1 MFTGSTKLPPTKTPQ
16 PERLDEV
23 YAALRRGLQSY
34 LQVHQLELDSLGQQ
48 IRENKRNGRLGSL
61 YEQDKQVKAIERFMR
76 RLEFHLSK
84 VEELYDA
91 YCIQRRLRDGASKMV
106 AAFNLATGSKEARE
120 SLSEA
125 NKGYRECTEHM
136 CSLESE
142 IESQMGEFHVKMKG
156 LAGFARL
163 CAGDQYEVLM
173 RYGRQRW
180 RLRGRVEV
188 SNKQIWDSEEYIF
201 LPLVT
206 ELLSIKVTELK
217 SLANHVVVGSVSCEM
232 LDLFCPLPQTLAV
245 DINDLGTVK
254 LNLEVTWS
262 PFDKDDQTS
271 SSSTVTKRLLSNQSP
286 PDTPSMREQVFYS
299 LLRRQGEMENGTV
312 WSNSS
317 ESSDDSSSPA
327 LAHHAQRLAASN
339 LLPTSQLSLTQHKS
353 SASTPSLSSNQEE
366 EETESG
372 EVFSQTDAVPNGH
385 LQTHTEQRSAAD
397 CTVTNRASV
406 QSADVSET
414 SAELSAVVSSVAPVT
429 RAEAAHVCESGVS
442 QVGVSAAGV
451 KDDAPEDSKEQ
462 AGQTE
467 AEDHITKAAGEGK
480 TDTSQ
485 AHSEL
490 NPPVQESQKP
500 QDAPTVPFPISSSF
514 TQELETALE
523 SFDFLNS
530 SDLDE
535 DEEDEEQ
542 KQEDKEKKKEGE
554 RQDEEDQHK
563 IMTTTVDQQEEE
575 EKEEDDGKEEK
586 DQHNTEEEEMV
597 EGTTNEE
604 EEGKDE
610 ESQNKIQI
618 ETVEEEE
625 KEKEED
631 DGQDEEDQHKIEDVT
646 IEEKDRGKE
655 EGKDQEHQKE
665 IEDKTAEEDKEDKKE
680 DRQHAETQNKSEEE
694 TAGEGEKEE
703 DDGQDKESQKEMED
717 KTVEEEVKEEDG
729 QHAGSQNETKEETV
743 EEEEKEED
751 QRKDETNQN
760 KEEDETVK
768 EEEKEDEE
776 EDFYSGGSCDDEEGG
791 ELEIL
796 MEAPEGFRNS
806 DEDRFSDSQES
817 SVEDVQD
824 WLRRIER
831 SEGVEEHS
839 EEKGDEQNEEETSHD
854 QEERPH
860 TPGHLATAVF

>member
-1 MFTGSTKLPPTKTPQ
+1 MFTGSTKLPPTKNPQ

-34 LQVHQLELDSLGQQ
+34 LQVHQLELESLGQQ

-106 AAFNLATGSKEARE
+106 AAFNSASGSKEARE

-271 SSSTVTKRLLSNQSP
+271 SSSTVSKRLLSNQSP

-299 LLRRQGEMENGTV
+299 LLKRQGEMENGTV

-327 LAHHAQRLAASN
+327 LAHHAQRLTASN
-339 LLPTSQLSLTQHKS
+339 MLPTTLASQLSLTQHKS

-366 EETESG
+366 DEKERG

-385 LQTHTEQRSAAD
+385 LQTHTEQRSAD
-397 CTVTNRASV
+397 CSVTDRASV

-414 SAELSAVVSSVAPVT
+414 SADLSCSCPDVSSVAPVSLVET
-429 RAEAAHVCESGVS
+429 TNVSEIGVPQVC
-442 QVGVSAAGV
+442 VSAEEV
-451 KDDAPEDSKEQ
+451 KDDAPEKSSER
-462 AGQTE
+462 ARQTE
-467 AEDHITKAAGEGK
+467 AEDTTEAAGEEHHQVE
-480 TDTSQ
+480 TSEK
-485 AHSEL
+485 HSE
-490 NPPVQESQKP
+490 PHPSIQKSEQP
-500 QDAPTVPFPISSSF
+500 EDASTVPFPASSSF

-523 SFDFLNS
+523 SFDFLNC

-535 DEEDEEQ
+535 DEEDVEQ
-542 KQEDKEKKKEGE
+542 KQKD
-554 RQDEEDQHK
+554 R
-563 IMTTTVDQQEEE
+563 E
-575 EKEEDDGKEEK
+575 EKEENGGQNKEEQPKLENKSVEEENKEEK
-586 DQHNTEEEEMV
+586 EDDDEQDKEEQLKMDEETVGEKENEEDGKNEEEQLKTEKETMEEV
-597 EGTTNEE
+597 EKEEE
-604 EEGKDE
+604 EEG
-610 ESQNKIQI
+610 ESQEEENQNKLKNDI
-618 ETVEEEE
+618 VEDEE
-625 KEKEED
+625 KEDEK
-631 DGQDEEDQHKIEDVT
+631 GQDEEDQH
-646 IEEKDRGKE
+646 
-655 EGKDQEHQKE
+655 
-665 IEDKTAEEDKEDKKE
+665 
-680 DRQHAETQNKSEEE
+680 NMEEE
-694 TAGEGEKEE
+694 TVKEEEEKEE
-703 DDGQDKESQKEMED
+703 HGQDEENQKEMED
-717 KTVEEEVKEEDG
+717 KAVEEEMKEEDDDDDG
-729 QHAGSQNETKEETV
+729 QHAQTPNKTEETLK
-743 EEEEKEED
+743 EDEKKED
-751 QRKDETNQN
+751 ERKDETNQN
-760 KEEDETVK
+760 KIAVEEQEQ
-768 EEEKEDEE
+768 
-776 EDFYSGGSCDDEEGG
+776 FYSGGRCPVSPGSNAN
-791 ELEIL
+791 I
-796 MEAPEGFRNS
+796 S
-806 DEDRFSDSQES
+806 
-817 SVEDVQD
+817 
-824 WLRRIER
+824 
-831 SEGVEEHS
+831 
-839 EEKGDEQNEEETSHD
+839 KQN
-854 QEERPH
+854 
-860 TPGHLATAVF
+860 V

>member
-48 IRENKRNGRLGSL
+48 IRENKRNDRLGSL
-61 YEQDKQVKAIERFMR
+61 YELDKQVKAIERFMR

-106 AAFNLATGSKEARE
+106 AAFNSATGSKEARE

-125 NKGYRECTEHM
+125 NKGFRECTEHM
-136 CSLESE
+136 CSLEGE
-142 IESQMGEFHVKMKG
+142 LESHMGEFHVKMKG

-271 SSSTVTKRLLSNQSP
+271 SSSTVSKRLLSNQSP

-299 LLRRQGEMENGTV
+299 LLKRHGEMENGTV

-327 LAHHAQRLAASN
+327 LAHHAQRLTASN
-339 LLPTSQLSLTQHKS
+339 MLQTTLTTQLSLTPHKS

-366 EETESG
+366 DETEAG

-385 LQTHTEQRSAAD
+385 LQTSCSHSLIGDSSPD
-397 CTVTNRASV
+397 CTVTDRASV
-406 QSADVSET
+406 QSADLSET
-414 SAELSAVVSSVAPVT
+414 SADLSYSCPDVSSVPPLSLMET
-429 RAEAAHVCESGVS
+429 PDSSEIGVP
-442 QVGVSAAGV
+442 QVSISAKGI
-451 KDDAPEDSKEQ
+451 KDDVSEDSSVQ
-462 AGQTE
+462 AAQTE
-467 AEDHITKAAGEGK
+467 AEAEDSTTEAGEGR
-480 TDTSQ
+480 Q
-485 AHSEL
+485 VEASE
-490 NPPVQESQKP
+490 PQQSVQESKQP
-500 QDAPTVPFPISSSF
+500 EDAPTVPFPTSSSF
-514 TQELETALE
+514 TQEVETALE
-523 SFDFLNS
+523 SFDFLNC

-535 DEEDEEQ
+535 DEDEKEDEQ
-542 KQEDKEKKKEGE
+542 QQEDEGE
-554 RQDEEDQHK
+554 K
-563 IMTTTVDQQEEE
+563 N
-575 EKEEDDGKEEK
+575 EDDGQREENQNKMEEK
-586 DQHNTEEEEMV
+586 
-597 EGTTNEE
+597 
-604 EEGKDE
+604 K
-610 ESQNKIQI
+610 
-618 ETVEEEE
+618 VEEEE
-625 KEKEED
+625 K
-631 DGQDEEDQHKIEDVT
+631 DV
-646 IEEKDRGKE
+646 E
-655 EGKDQEHQKE
+655 
-665 IEDKTAEEDKEDKKE
+665 
-680 DRQHAETQNKSEEE
+680 N
-694 TAGEGEKEE
+694 
-703 DDGQDKESQKEMED
+703 
-717 KTVEEEVKEEDG
+717 
-729 QHAGSQNETKEETV
+729 
-743 EEEEKEED
+743 
-751 QRKDETNQN
+751 
-760 KEEDETVK
+760 
-768 EEEKEDEE
+768 
-776 EDFYSGGSCDDEEGG
+776 FYSGGSDEEEANG
-791 ELEIL
+791 LEIL

-806 DEDRFSDSQES
+806 DEDRFSESQES

-824 WLRRIER
+824 LGRMEMP
-831 SEGVEEHS
+831 EEQEEHS
-839 EEKGDEQNEEETSHD
+839 KEKGDEQQREDTSHG
-854 QEERPH
+854 QEDRPS
-860 TPGHLATAVF
+860 TPSHLATTVF

>member
-61 YEQDKQVKAIERFMR
+61 YELDKQVKAIERFMR

-106 AAFNLATGSKEARE
+106 AAFNSATGSKEARE

-142 IESQMGEFHVKMKG
+142 LESQMGEFHVKMKG

-201 LPLVT
+201 LPLVAD
-206 ELLSIKVTELK
+206 LLSIKVTELK

-271 SSSTVTKRLLSNQSP
+271 SSSTVSKRLLSNQSP

-299 LLRRQGEMENGTV
+299 LLKRQGEMENGTV

-327 LAHHAQRLAASN
+327 LAHHTQRLTASN
-339 LLPTSQLSLTQHKS
+339 MLQTTLTNQLSLAPHKS

-366 EETESG
+366 DETEG
-372 EVFSQTDAVPNGH
+372 GDVFPQTDAMPNGH
-385 LQTHTEQRSAAD
+385 LQTSCCLSVAGESTSD
-397 CTVTNRASV
+397 YVTTDRASV
-406 QSADVSET
+406 QSEELSKTPELSCSCQKESPVPQVSLVEKAELKDDPCEDLLAQTKETETELEDGTTET
-414 SAELSAVVSSVAPVT
+414 SEGGEVEQREPHQSIHELK
-429 RAEAAHVCESGVS
+429 
-442 QVGVSAAGV
+442 Q
-451 KDDAPEDSKEQ
+451 PED
-462 AGQTE
+462 T
-467 AEDHITKAAGEGK
+467 
-480 TDTSQ
+480 
-485 AHSEL
+485 
-490 NPPVQESQKP
+490 
-500 QDAPTVPFPISSSF
+500 PTAPFPTSASF
-514 TQELETALE
+514 TQEVETALE
-523 SFDFLNS
+523 SFDFLNY

-535 DEEDEEQ
+535 EDEQ
-542 KQEDKEKKKEGE
+542 QQEDKGAKEEHDGE
-554 RQDEEDQHK
+554 CEEDQNK
-563 IMTTTVDQQEEE
+563 PE
-575 EKEEDDGKEEK
+575 EKL
-586 DQHNTEEEEMV
+586 
-597 EGTTNEE
+597 
-604 EEGKDE
+604 
-610 ESQNKIQI
+610 
-618 ETVEEEE
+618 
-625 KEKEED
+625 
-631 DGQDEEDQHKIEDVT
+631 
-646 IEEKDRGKE
+646 
-655 EGKDQEHQKE
+655 
-665 IEDKTAEEDKEDKKE
+665 
-680 DRQHAETQNKSEEE
+680 EEE
-694 TAGEGEKEE
+694 T
-703 DDGQDKESQKEMED
+703 ME
-717 KTVEEEVKEEDG
+717 
-729 QHAGSQNETKEETV
+729 NL
-743 EEEEKEED
+743 
-751 QRKDETNQN
+751 
-760 KEEDETVK
+760 
-768 EEEKEDEE
+768 
-776 EDFYSGGSCDDEEGG
+776 YSGGSDAEEADG
-791 ELEIL
+791 LEIL

-806 DEDRFSDSQES
+806 DEDRFSESQES
-817 SVEDVQD
+817 NMDDVLDLGQVE
-824 WLRRIER
+824 IPNEK
-831 SEGVEEHS
+831 EEHS
-839 EEKGDEQNEEETSHD
+839 EEKGDEPHGEETSHD
-854 QEERPH
+854 QPERPS
-860 TPGHLATAVF
+860 TPSQLATAVF

>member
-1 MFTGSTKLPPTKTPQ
+1 MFTGSTKLPPAKTPQ

-61 YEQDKQVKAIERFMR
+61 YELDKQVKAIERFMR

-106 AAFNLATGSKEARE
+106 AAFNSATGSKEARE

-136 CSLESE
+136 CSLEGDL
-142 IESQMGEFHVKMKG
+142 ESQMGEFHVKMKG

-188 SNKQIWDSEEYIF
+188 SAKQIWDSEDYIF

-271 SSSTVTKRLLSNQSP
+271 STSTVTKRLLSNQSP

-299 LLRRQGEMENGTV
+299 LLKRQGEMENGTV

-327 LAHHAQRLAASN
+327 LAHHAQRLTASN
-339 LLPTSQLSLTQHKS
+339 MLQTTLPSQLSLTPHKS

-366 EETESG
+366 DETEAG

-385 LQTHTEQRSAAD
+385 LQTSCSHSLVGESSPD
-397 CTVTNRASV
+397 CTVTDRASLR
-406 QSADVSET
+406 SADLSDT
-414 SAELSAVVSSVAPVT
+414 SADLSCSCPDVSSVPPVSLVERADVPESGIPQVCVSAEVVKDDPCEDSSLQAEAEAGDST
-429 RAEAAHVCESGVS
+429 TEAKGGNQLEAAEKHSQPHPSSPELKQAEAA
-442 QVGVSAAGV
+442 
-451 KDDAPEDSKEQ
+451 
-462 AGQTE
+462 
-467 AEDHITKAAGEGK
+467 
-480 TDTSQ
+480 
-485 AHSEL
+485 
-490 NPPVQESQKP
+490 
-500 QDAPTVPFPISSSF
+500 PTVSFPTSSSF
-514 TQELETALE
+514 IQEVETALE
-523 SFDFLNS
+523 SFDFLNC

-535 DEEDEEQ
+535 
-542 KQEDKEKKKEGE
+542 
-554 RQDEEDQHK
+554 
-563 IMTTTVDQQEEE
+563 EEE
-575 EKEEDDGKEEK
+575 EQQVKNEGEKEKEQGEKDKGEKEEQLEKDEGEKEEEQGEK
-586 DQHNTEEEEMV
+586 DEGKKEEERQEKD
-597 EGTTNEE
+597 EGEKEE
-604 EEGKDE
+604 EQGEKDEGKKE
-610 ESQNKIQI
+610 EECGQNDDNQHK
-618 ETVEEEE
+618 VEEEE
-625 KEKEED
+625 K
-631 DGQDEEDQHKIEDVT
+631 DE
-646 IEEKDRGKE
+646 G
-655 EGKDQEHQKE
+655 
-665 IEDKTAEEDKEDKKE
+665 
-680 DRQHAETQNKSEEE
+680 N
-694 TAGEGEKEE
+694 
-703 DDGQDKESQKEMED
+703 
-717 KTVEEEVKEEDG
+717 
-729 QHAGSQNETKEETV
+729 
-743 EEEEKEED
+743 
-751 QRKDETNQN
+751 
-760 KEEDETVK
+760 
-768 EEEKEDEE
+768 
-776 EDFYSGGSCDDEEGG
+776 FYSGGSDDEEEGG
-791 ELEIL
+791 GLEIL

-806 DEDRFSDSQES
+806 DEDRFSESQES

-824 WLRRIER
+824 LREIELP
-831 SEGVEEHS
+831 EDKEEPS
-839 EEKGDEQNEEETSHD
+839 KGKGAERHGEDASHD
-854 QEERPH
+854 QEERPS
-860 TPGHLATAVF
+860 TPSHLATTVF

>member
-61 YEQDKQVKAIERFMR
+61 YELDKQVKAIERFMR

-106 AAFNLATGSKEARE
+106 AAFNSATGSKEARE

-188 SNKQIWDSEEYIF
+188 SNKQMWDSEEYIF
-201 LPLVT
+201 MPLVT

-262 PFDKDDQTS
+262 PFDKDDQIS
-271 SSSTVTKRLLSNQSP
+271 SSSTVSKRLLSNQSP

-299 LLRRQGEMENGTV
+299 LLKRQGEMENGTV

-327 LAHHAQRLAASN
+327 LAHHAQRLTASN
-339 LLPTSQLSLTQHKS
+339 MLQTTLTTQLSFTPHKS

-366 EETESG
+366 DESETAEAFCS
-372 EVFSQTDAVPNGH
+372 SDSVPNGH
-385 LQTHTEQRSAAD
+385 LQTASSDSHFGEGSTD
-397 CTVTNRASV
+397 CTVTDRASV
-406 QSADVSET
+406 QSADISET
-414 SAELSAVVSSVAPVT
+414 SADLSCSCPDVSSHSAVSLVERPDVSEIHTSTDVNDM
-429 RAEAAHVCESGVS
+429 AEVS
-442 QVGVSAAGV
+442 T
-451 KDDAPEDSKEQ
+451 EQ
-462 AGQTE
+462 AGQMDTGTE
-467 AEDHITKAAGEGK
+467 DSTTEEHQE
-480 TDTSQ
+480 DTSEK
-485 AHSEL
+485 HSQQGQIL
-490 NPPVQESQKP
+490 QDVQQHEE
-500 QDAPTVPFPISSSF
+500 ALTVPFPTSASF
-514 TQELETALE
+514 NQEVETALE
-523 SFDFLNS
+523 SFDFLNC
-530 SDLDE
+530 SDLDDDAE
-535 DEEDEEQ
+535 DDKDDGADKEEEDEEHEQ
-542 KQEDKEKKKEGE
+542 KKDGVKEEEDNQNKPLQEQAEDKEK
-554 RQDEEDQHK
+554 
-563 IMTTTVDQQEEE
+563 EEE
-575 EKEEDDGKEEK
+575 
-586 DQHNTEEEEMV
+586 NV
-597 EGTTNEE
+597 
-604 EEGKDE
+604 
-610 ESQNKIQI
+610 
-618 ETVEEEE
+618 
-625 KEKEED
+625 
-631 DGQDEEDQHKIEDVT
+631 
-646 IEEKDRGKE
+646 
-655 EGKDQEHQKE
+655 
-665 IEDKTAEEDKEDKKE
+665 
-680 DRQHAETQNKSEEE
+680 
-694 TAGEGEKEE
+694 
-703 DDGQDKESQKEMED
+703 
-717 KTVEEEVKEEDG
+717 
-729 QHAGSQNETKEETV
+729 
-743 EEEEKEED
+743 
-751 QRKDETNQN
+751 
-760 KEEDETVK
+760 
-768 EEEKEDEE
+768 
-776 EDFYSGGSCDDEEGG
+776 YSGGSDEEAGG
-791 ELEIL
+791 LDIL

-806 DEDRFSDSQES
+806 DEDRFSESQES
-817 SVEDVQD
+817 SVEDLQD
-824 WLRRIER
+824 LGQIEMP
-831 SEGVEEHS
+831 E
-839 EEKGDEQNEEETSHD
+839 DTQEQNEDKKDKQHEEETPPD
-854 QEERPH
+854 QEKRPS
-860 TPGHLATAVF
+860 TPTHLATTVF

>member
-48 IRENKRNGRLGSL
+48 IKENKRNGRLGSL

-106 AAFNLATGSKEARE
+106 AAFNSATGSREARE

-125 NKGYRECTEHM
+125 NKGFKECTEHM
-136 CSLESE
+136 CSLESD

-271 SSSTVTKRLLSNQSP
+271 STSTVSKRLLSNQSP

-299 LLRRQGEMENGTV
+299 LLKRQGEMDNGTV

-327 LAHHAQRLAASN
+327 LAHHAQKLTASHV
-339 LLPTSQLSLTQHKS
+339 LQTTHAGQLSLTPHKS

-372 EVFSQTDAVPNGH
+372 EVFTHTDAVPNGY
-385 LQTHTEQRSAAD
+385 LQTSCSHSSPDCTGTDRVSLRSAD
-397 CTVTNRASV
+397 LSDASV
-406 QSADVSET
+406 DLSSSCPDVSSVPPVCVLETADVSDSGMTQVCVTAEEVKADVSQDT
-414 SAELSAVVSSVAPVT
+414 SLQ
-429 RAEAAHVCESGVS
+429 AEAETEDRTTDS
-442 QVGVSAAGV
+442 QSH
-451 KDDAPEDSKEQ
+451 KSTLDLSQSEDSQ
-462 AGQTE
+462 
-467 AEDHITKAAGEGK
+467 
-480 TDTSQ
+480 
-485 AHSEL
+485 
-490 NPPVQESQKP
+490 
-500 QDAPTVPFPISSSF
+500 TVPFPTSSSF
-514 TQELETALE
+514 IQEVETALE
-523 SFDFLNS
+523 SFDFLNY
-530 SDLDE
+530 SDVDEEEEEEIVKDE
-535 DEEDEEQ
+535 DKKHCEQDE
-542 KQEDKEKKKEGE
+542 KEGE
-554 RQDEEDQHK
+554 EDRNGQHK
-563 IMTTTVDQQEEE
+563 E
-575 EKEEDDGKEEK
+575 
-586 DQHNTEEEEMV
+586 V
-597 EGTTNEE
+597 EHKVEE
-604 EEGKDE
+604 EEG
-610 ESQNKIQI
+610 
-618 ETVEEEE
+618 
-625 KEKEED
+625 
-631 DGQDEEDQHKIEDVT
+631 
-646 IEEKDRGKE
+646 EEKD
-655 EGKDQEHQKE
+655 
-665 IEDKTAEEDKEDKKE
+665 
-680 DRQHAETQNKSEEE
+680 
-694 TAGEGEKEE
+694 
-703 DDGQDKESQKEMED
+703 ES
-717 KTVEEEVKEEDG
+717 
-729 QHAGSQNETKEETV
+729 N
-743 EEEEKEED
+743 
-751 QRKDETNQN
+751 
-760 KEEDETVK
+760 
-768 EEEKEDEE
+768 
-776 EDFYSGGSCDDEEGG
+776 FYSGESDGEE
-791 ELEIL
+791 ENHLEIL

-806 DEDRFSDSQES
+806 DEDGFSDSQES
-817 SVEDVQD
+817 VVDDVQD
-824 WLRRIER
+824 LTLEMPC
-831 SEGVEEHS
+831 VEEEAS
-839 EEKGDEQNEEETSHD
+839 GGKGDKEHGEDTSHD
-854 QEERPH
+854 QEERPS
-860 TPGHLATAVF
+860 TPTDLVTSLI

>member
-61 YEQDKQVKAIERFMR
+61 YELDKHVKAIERFMR

-106 AAFNLATGSKEARE
+106 AAFNSASGSKEARE

-142 IESQMGEFHVKMKG
+142 LESHMGEFHVKMKG

-188 SNKQIWDSEEYIF
+188 SNKQMWDSEEYIF
-201 LPLVT
+201 LPLIT

-271 SSSTVTKRLLSNQSP
+271 SSSTVSKRLLSNQSP

-299 LLRRQGEMENGTV
+299 LLKRQGEMENGTV

-327 LAHHAQRLAASN
+327 LAHHAQRLTASN
-339 LLPTSQLSLTQHKS
+339 LLQTTLTTQLSFTPHKS

-366 EETESG
+366 DETETG
-372 EVFSQTDAVPNGH
+372 EVFPQTNGH
-385 LQTHTEQRSAAD
+385 LQASFSHGLASESSPD
-397 CTVTNRASV
+397 CTATDRVSV
-406 QSADVSET
+406 QSEELSET
-414 SAELSAVVSSVAPVT
+414 SADLSCSCPDISLPPAAFVPAVVN
-429 RAEAAHVCESGVS
+429 
-442 QVGVSAAGV
+442 
-451 KDDAPEDSKEQ
+451 DDASVDSLAQ
-462 AGQTE
+462 AEQTE
-467 AEDHITKAAGEGK
+467 AQ
-480 TDTSQ
+480 TDTEAAAEEHKVDQSQ
-485 AHSEL
+485 PHQS
-490 NPPVQESQKP
+490 VQEMKHGE
-500 QDAPTVPFPISSSF
+500 DAPAPPFPTSASF
-514 TQELETALE
+514 NQEVETALE
-523 SFDFLNS
+523 SFDFLNC

-535 DEEDEEQ
+535 
-542 KQEDKEKKKEGE
+542 
-554 RQDEEDQHK
+554 
-563 IMTTTVDQQEEE
+563 EEE
-575 EKEEDDGKEEK
+575 EE
-586 DQHNTEEEEMV
+586 Q
-597 EGTTNEE
+597 
-604 EEGKDE
+604 
-610 ESQNKIQI
+610 
-618 ETVEEEE
+618 
-625 KEKEED
+625 
-631 DGQDEEDQHKIEDVT
+631 
-646 IEEKDRGKE
+646 
-655 EGKDQEHQKE
+655 
-665 IEDKTAEEDKEDKKE
+665 E
-680 DRQHAETQNKSEEE
+680 DR
-694 TAGEGEKEE
+694 GEKEE
-703 DDGQDKESQKEMED
+703 ERGE
-717 KTVEEEVKEEDG
+717 KEEQDNKCKED
-729 QHAGSQNETKEETV
+729 QNKK
-743 EEEEKEED
+743 EEEEI
-751 QRKDETNQN
+751 
-760 KEEDETVK
+760 K
-768 EEEKEDEE
+768 EEEKNAENLYCGGSDEE
-776 EDFYSGGSCDDEEGG
+776 EEADG
-791 ELEIL
+791 LEIL

-806 DEDRFSDSQES
+806 DEDRFSESQES
-817 SVEDVQD
+817 SVGDVQD
-824 WLRRIER
+824 LGHIEI
-831 SEGVEEHS
+831 SEGKEEEHS
-839 EEKGDEQNEEETSHD
+839 EGGEDDGKD
-854 QEERPH
+854 QEEGCSSPSQVDL
-860 TPGHLATAVF
+860 PDFE

>member
-84 VEELYDA
+84 VEELYEA

-106 AAFNLATGSKEARE
+106 AAFNSATGSKEARE

-142 IESQMGEFHVKMKG
+142 LESQMGEFHVKMKG

-201 LPLVT
+201 LPLIT

-271 SSSTVTKRLLSNQSP
+271 STSTVSKRLLSNQSP

-299 LLRRQGEMENGTV
+299 LLKRQGELDNGTV

-327 LAHHAQRLAASN
+327 LAHHAQRLSGSN
-339 LLPTSQLSLTQHKS
+339 MLQTTLTNQLSLTPHKS
-353 SASTPSLSSNQEE
+353 STSTPSLSSNQEE
-366 EETESG
+366 DETEVN
-372 EVFSQTDAVPNGH
+372 EVFSQIAAVPNGH
-385 LQTHTEQRSAAD
+385 LQPSCSHSQVGESNPD
-397 CTVTNRASV
+397 CTVTDTVSV
-406 QSADVSET
+406 QSADLSET
-414 SAELSAVVSSVAPVT
+414 SAELSGSCSDVSSVAPESVVERT
-429 RAEAAHVCESGVS
+429 DASELGTTQECISVEEAKAS
-442 QVGVSAAGV
+442 
-451 KDDAPEDSKEQ
+451 PEDSPV
-462 AGQTE
+462 QTE
-467 AEDHITKAAGEGK
+467 AEAEDGEAGE
-480 TDTSQ
+480 T
-485 AHSEL
+485 HR
-490 NPPVQESQKP
+490 PPLQEEP
-500 QDAPTVPFPISSSF
+500 PTVPFPTSSSF
-514 TQELETALE
+514 TQEVETALE

-530 SDLDE
+530 SDLE
-535 DEEDEEQ
+535 EEEEEEQQEEDKGKEEEEQ
-542 KQEDKEKKKEGE
+542 QEEDKEKE
-554 RQDEEDQHK
+554 
-563 IMTTTVDQQEEE
+563 QQEEDK
-575 EKEEDDGKEEK
+575 EKEQQEEDKEKEQQEEDKEEEYK
-586 DQHNTEEEEMV
+586 PQEED
-597 EGTTNEE
+597 EGQE
-604 EEGKDE
+604 DE
-610 ESQNKIQI
+610 QQGEREDELHEDKGA
-618 ETVEEEE
+618 V
-625 KEKEED
+625 EED
-631 DGQDEEDQHKIEDVT
+631 DGQHEEDQSSI
-646 IEEKDRGKE
+646 
-655 EGKDQEHQKE
+655 
-665 IEDKTAEEDKEDKKE
+665 
-680 DRQHAETQNKSEEE
+680 
-694 TAGEGEKEE
+694 
-703 DDGQDKESQKEMED
+703 
-717 KTVEEEVKEEDG
+717 
-729 QHAGSQNETKEETV
+729 
-743 EEEEKEED
+743 EEEKMD
-751 QRKDETNQN
+751 
-760 KEEDETVK
+760 
-768 EEEKEDEE
+768 EEKKDI
-776 EDFYSGGSCDDEEGG
+776 DNFYSGGSDEEADG
-791 ELEIL
+791 LEIL

-806 DEDRFSDSQES
+806 DEDRLSES
-817 SVEDVQD
+817 EESMVEDVQD
-824 WLRRIER
+824 LSQVEMP
-831 SEGVEEHS
+831 EDEEEHS
-839 EEKGDEQNEEETSHD
+839 EEKGDKCENNTSKD
-854 QEERPH
+854 QPERPS
-860 TPGHLATAVF
+860 TPSHLATTVF

>member
-61 YEQDKQVKAIERFMR
+61 YELDKQVKAIERFMR

-106 AAFNLATGSKEARE
+106 AAFNSASGSKEARE

-142 IESQMGEFHVKMKG
+142 LESQMGEFHVKMKG

-201 LPLVT
+201 LPLIT

-271 SSSTVTKRLLSNQSP
+271 SSSTVSKRLLSNQSP

-299 LLRRQGEMENGTV
+299 VPRGGQRQSRMLVEAFHRIMAYRAATLRCEFSRAAPQLTTAESSLLKRQGEMENGTV

-327 LAHHAQRLAASN
+327 LAHHTQRLTASN
-339 LLPTSQLSLTQHKS
+339 LLQTTLTTQLSFTPHKS

-366 EETESG
+366 DETEAG
-372 EVFSQTDAVPNGH
+372 EVFPQTNGH
-385 LQTHTEQRSAAD
+385 LQASCSHSLTGESGPDCSATD
-397 CTVTNRASV
+397 RVSV
-406 QSADVSET
+406 QSEELSET
-414 SAELSAVVSSVAPVT
+414 SADLSCSCPDI
-429 RAEAAHVCESGVS
+429 S
-442 QVGVSAAGV
+442 QPPTPFAQRPDVSAEV
-451 KDDAPEDSKEQ
+451 NDDPSVDSLAQ
-462 AGQTE
+462 AEQTE
-467 AEDHITKAAGEGK
+467 AE
-480 TDTSQ
+480 TDAEALEEHNVDQSQ
-485 AHSEL
+485 PHQS
-490 NPPVQESQKP
+490 VQELKRAE
-500 QDAPTVPFPISSSF
+500 DAPAPPFPTSASF
-514 TQELETALE
+514 NQEVETALE
-523 SFDFLNS
+523 SFDFLNC

-535 DEEDEEQ
+535 E
-542 KQEDKEKKKEGE
+542 
-554 RQDEEDQHK
+554 EEDQ
-563 IMTTTVDQQEEE
+563 QQEDDGGEEE
-575 EKEEDDGKEEK
+575 EREEK
-586 DQHNTEEEEMV
+586 C
-597 EGTTNEE
+597 
-604 EEGKDE
+604 
-610 ESQNKIQI
+610 
-618 ETVEEEE
+618 
-625 KEKEED
+625 
-631 DGQDEEDQHKIEDVT
+631 EEDQN
-646 IEEKDRGKE
+646 
-655 EGKDQEHQKE
+655 
-665 IEDKTAEEDKEDKKE
+665 KTE
-680 DRQHAETQNKSEEE
+680 
-694 TAGEGEKEE
+694 
-703 DDGQDKESQKEMED
+703 
-717 KTVEEEVKEEDG
+717 VEEI
-729 QHAGSQNETKEETV
+729 
-743 EEEEKEED
+743 
-751 QRKDETNQN
+751 
-760 KEEDETVK
+760 K
-768 EEEKEDEE
+768 EEEKNAENLYCGGSSDEE
-776 EDFYSGGSCDDEEGG
+776 EEAHG
-791 ELEIL
+791 LEIL

-806 DEDRFSDSQES
+806 DEDRFSESQES
-817 SVEDVQD
+817 SVDDMQD
-824 WLRRIER
+824 LGHIEIP
-831 SEGVEEHS
+831 EGKEEEPS
-839 EEKGDEQNEEETSHD
+839 REKGFEDNGED
-854 QEERPH
+854 QEECPS
-860 TPGHLATAVF
+860 TPSQLATSDF

>member
-48 IRENKRNGRLGSL
+48 TRENKRNGRLGSL
-61 YEQDKQVKAIERFMR
+61 YELDKQVKAIERFMR

-106 AAFNLATGSKEARE
+106 AAFNSATGSKEARE

-142 IESQMGEFHVKMKG
+142 LESQMGEFHVKMKG

-271 SSSTVTKRLLSNQSP
+271 STSTVSKRLLSNQSP

-299 LLRRQGEMENGTV
+299 LLKRQGEMENGTV

-327 LAHHAQRLAASN
+327 LAHHAQRLTASN
-339 LLPTSQLSLTQHKS
+339 MLQTTLTSQLSFTPHKS

-366 EETESG
+366 DETEAG
-372 EVFSQTDAVPNGH
+372 EVFSQMDAVPNGH
-385 LQTHTEQRSAAD
+385 LQTSCSHSPD
-397 CTVTNRASV
+397 CTVTDRASV
-406 QSADVSET
+406 QSAELCET
-414 SAELSAVVSSVAPVT
+414 SADLSCSCPDVSSVSPVSLMET
-429 RAEAAHVCESGVS
+429 QGLSESGVP
-442 QVGVSAAGV
+442 QVCISAEEV
-451 KDDAPEDSKEQ
+451 KDKATEESSVQ

-467 AEDHITKAAGEGK
+467 AETEDSTTEAGEGR
-480 TDTSQ
+480 Q
-485 AHSEL
+485 VEASEKHVQPL
-490 NPPVQESQKP
+490 QSVQEPKQP
-500 QDAPTVPFPISSSF
+500 EDAPTAPFPNSTSF
-514 TQELETALE
+514 TLEVETALE
-523 SFDFLNS
+523 SFDFLNC
-530 SDLDE
+530 SDLEED
-535 DEEDEEQ
+535 DEEEEEQ
-542 KQEDKEKKKEGE
+542 QEDGEK
-554 RQDEEDQHK
+554 REDDDDGQHK
-563 IMTTTVDQQEEE
+563 ENQNKVEEEKTEEE
-575 EKEEDDGKEEK
+575 EKDED
-586 DQHNTEEEEMV
+586 N
-597 EGTTNEE
+597 
-604 EEGKDE
+604 
-610 ESQNKIQI
+610 
-618 ETVEEEE
+618 
-625 KEKEED
+625 
-631 DGQDEEDQHKIEDVT
+631 
-646 IEEKDRGKE
+646 
-655 EGKDQEHQKE
+655 
-665 IEDKTAEEDKEDKKE
+665 
-680 DRQHAETQNKSEEE
+680 
-694 TAGEGEKEE
+694 
-703 DDGQDKESQKEMED
+703 
-717 KTVEEEVKEEDG
+717 
-729 QHAGSQNETKEETV
+729 
-743 EEEEKEED
+743 
-751 QRKDETNQN
+751 
-760 KEEDETVK
+760 
-768 EEEKEDEE
+768 
-776 EDFYSGGSCDDEEGG
+776 FYSGGSDEEEADG
-791 ELEIL
+791 LQIL

-806 DEDRFSDSQES
+806 DEDRFSESQES
-817 SVEDVQD
+817 SIEDGQD
-824 WLRRIER
+824 LCQMEMP
-831 SEGVEEHS
+831 EEKEEHS
-839 EEKGDEQNEEETSHD
+839 EEKEEHSEEKEEHSEEREREDTSHE
-854 QEERPH
+854 QEERPS
-860 TPGHLATAVF
+860 TPTHLATAVF

>member
-106 AAFNLATGSKEARE
+106 AAFNSATGSKEARE

-142 IESQMGEFHVKMKG
+142 LESQMGEFHVKMKG

-271 SSSTVTKRLLSNQSP
+271 STSTVSKRLLSNQSP

-299 LLRRQGEMENGTV
+299 LLKRQGEMENGTV

-327 LAHHAQRLAASN
+327 LGHHAQRLTASN
-339 LLPTSQLSLTQHKS
+339 MLQTTLTTQLSFTPHKS

-366 EETESG
+366 DETEAG

-385 LQTHTEQRSAAD
+385 LQTSCSHSHIGESSPD
-397 CTVTNRASV
+397 CTVTDRASV
-406 QSADVSET
+406 QSADLSET
-414 SAELSAVVSSVAPVT
+414 SADLSCSCPDVSSVPPVSLME
-429 RAEAAHVCESGVS
+429 RPDLSECGVQQVCISAEE
-442 QVGVSAAGV
+442 V
-451 KDDAPEDSKEQ
+451 KDDASEGLSVQ

-467 AEDHITKAAGEGK
+467 AETEDSTTEAAEGLQAEASEK
-480 TDTSQ
+480 HSQ
-485 AHSEL
+485 PHESI
-490 NPPVQESQKP
+490 QESKQP
-500 QDAPTVPFPISSSF
+500 EDAPTTPFPTSTSF
-514 TQELETALE
+514 TQEVETALE
-523 SFDFLNS
+523 SFDFLNC

-535 DEEDEEQ
+535 DEEEKEDEQ
-542 KQEDKEKKKEGE
+542 QQEDEGEKKENDG
-554 RQDEEDQHK
+554 QHDENQNK
-563 IMTTTVDQQEEE
+563 MEE
-575 EKEEDDGKEEK
+575 EK
-586 DQHNTEEEEMV
+586 
-597 EGTTNEE
+597 
-604 EEGKDE
+604 
-610 ESQNKIQI
+610 
-618 ETVEEEE
+618 VEEEE
-625 KEKEED
+625 
-631 DGQDEEDQHKIEDVT
+631 DEEK
-646 IEEKDRGKE
+646 
-655 EGKDQEHQKE
+655 
-665 IEDKTAEEDKEDKKE
+665 
-680 DRQHAETQNKSEEE
+680 
-694 TAGEGEKEE
+694 
-703 DDGQDKESQKEMED
+703 
-717 KTVEEEVKEEDG
+717 
-729 QHAGSQNETKEETV
+729 
-743 EEEEKEED
+743 
-751 QRKDETNQN
+751 
-760 KEEDETVK
+760 
-768 EEEKEDEE
+768 
-776 EDFYSGGSCDDEEGG
+776 FYSGGSDEEEADG
-791 ELEIL
+791 LDIL

-806 DEDRFSDSQES
+806 DEDRFSESQES

-824 WLRRIER
+824 LAQMEMP
-831 SEGVEEHS
+831 EDEEEHS
-839 EEKGDEQNEEETSHD
+839 EEKGDEQHGEDTSHG
-854 QEERPH
+854 QEERPS
-860 TPGHLATAVF
+860 TPGQLATTVF

>member
-48 IRENKRNGRLGSL
+48 TRENKRNGRLGSL
-61 YEQDKQVKAIERFMR
+61 YELDKQVKAIERFMR

-106 AAFNLATGSKEARE
+106 AAFNSATGSKEARE

-142 IESQMGEFHVKMKG
+142 LESQMGEFHVKMKG

-188 SNKQIWDSEEYIF
+188 KQIWDSEEYIF
-201 LPLVT
+201 MPLVT

-232 LDLFCPLPQTLAV
+232 IDLFCPLPQTLAV

-271 SSSTVTKRLLSNQSP
+271 STSTVSKRLLSNQSP

-299 LLRRQGEMENGTV
+299 VPRGWPRQSCSLVETFHGVLADRTASLRCEFSRTTPRFTSVQSSLLKRQGEMDNGTV

-327 LAHHAQRLAASN
+327 LAHPAQRLTASN
-339 LLPTSQLSLTQHKS
+339 VLQTTLTTPLSFTPHKS

-366 EETESG
+366 DETEAG
-372 EVFSQTDAVPNGH
+372 EVFCQTDAVLNGH
-385 LQTHTEQRSAAD
+385 LQTSCSRGPD
-397 CTVTNRASV
+397 CTVTDRASV
-406 QSADVSET
+406 QSADLSES
-414 SAELSAVVSSVAPVT
+414 SADLNCSCPDVSSVPPVLLMET
-429 RAEAAHVCESGVS
+429 LDLSESAVPQVCISAVEA
-442 QVGVSAAGV
+442 
-451 KDDAPEDSKEQ
+451 KDDGCEDLSVH

-467 AEDHITKAAGEGK
+467 AEIEDSITEAGEGR
-480 TDTSQ
+480 Q
-485 AHSEL
+485 VEASEKRSE
-490 NPPVQESQKP
+490 PYQFVQESKQMEA
-500 QDAPTVPFPISSSF
+500 APSVPFPTSSSF
-514 TQELETALE
+514 TLEVETALE
-523 SFDFLNS
+523 SFDFLNC
-530 SDLDE
+530 SDL
-535 DEEDEEQ
+535 EEDEE
-542 KQEDKEKKKEGE
+542 
-554 RQDEEDQHK
+554 
-563 IMTTTVDQQEEE
+563 EEE
-575 EKEEDDGKEEK
+575 
-586 DQHNTEEEEMV
+586 N
-597 EGTTNEE
+597 
-604 EEGKDE
+604 
-610 ESQNKIQI
+610 
-618 ETVEEEE
+618 
-625 KEKEED
+625 KEKEDKGEKD
-631 DGQDEEDQHKIEDVT
+631 DGQHEDN
-646 IEEKDRGKE
+646 
-655 EGKDQEHQKE
+655 
-665 IEDKTAEEDKEDKKE
+665 
-680 DRQHAETQNKSEEE
+680 QNN
-694 TAGEGEKEE
+694 
-703 DDGQDKESQKEMED
+703 M
-717 KTVEEEVKEEDG
+717 EEVKM
-729 QHAGSQNETKEETV
+729 
-743 EEEEKEED
+743 
-751 QRKDETNQN
+751 
-760 KEEDETVK
+760 EEDEK
-768 EEEKEDEE
+768 NEEN
-776 EDFYSGGSCDDEEGG
+776 FYSGGSDEEEADG
-791 ELEIL
+791 LQIL

-806 DEDRFSDSQES
+806 DEDCFSESQES

-824 WLRRIER
+824 LCQMEMP
-831 SEGVEEHS
+831 EEKEEHS
-839 EEKGDEQNEEETSHD
+839 TEKGDEQHGEDTSHG
-854 QEERPH
+854 QEERPS
-860 TPGHLATAVF
+860 TPTHLATTVF